1 MLVHACLECD
11 TVSINRIAAD
21 DDPERILAVFHSAL
35 GVSQHGIYEQN
46 GIMMLDAGDMDAVY
60 HQLYGQAVENS
71 MA

>member
-1 MLVHACLECD
+1 
-11 TVSINRIAAD
+11 
-21 DDPERILAVFHSAL
+21 VFHSSL

-46 GIMMLDAGDMDAVY
+46 GITMLDAGDMDAVY